1 MFRVDTSNLTG
12 DIHADQKRHF
22 AAEPQCTGFIDTQ
35 SQRQTELLRESSGS
49 GSGGSWCAHNEDN
62 NKLVLKMTR
71 GAVGDRASTAAAA
84 AAAAAGA
91 AAFSPPPPLSTPP
104 PAYQEYSPSVYTNE
118 NKQMFL
124 FALATLHEVEGDV
137 RKLSRVDKKIIFN
150 DGNIKIKQEEKQFSL
165 KFDALQLDEKAIRQI
180 ITLFPDLET
189 LSFVGCNLSNNAV
202 EQLASLKSL
211 KSLDLS
217 GNPGLTG
224 DAFLSK
230 FEFQRLEK
238 LKIVGCHQFD
248 PHDIQKI
255 FLRCK
260 CVSEFTFGNNQAI
273 DDALLEMISTNR
285 QLDKLT
291 LSNCRDVTNTGIK
304 SLSRISYLTIA
315 DCDKVTPDCIQYFI
329 DGGTIRELSLGKTI
343 TTETIKEYRKA
354 KTFAFFEKNGF
365 KGNNPWGDV
374 RAVLQLVN
382 GDVKALPQPVQD
394 QLRKVGPSLT
404 TLMISC
410 FSMTYNK
417 LQELVRIFPNVSTL
431 EASYCHLSN
440 ESMRLISS
448 LQHLEVL
455 HLGGNYVSDAGL
467 IHLAPL
473 EKLRE
478 LDLSDAQAV
487 LTGAGLQA
495 AKKAW
500 AVKAQA
506 SPPPIKN
513 VDKPAA
519 PAPTPATAVPT
530 PVSAPASTPAP
541 APAPTPAPP
550 LFLPGKTY
558 TINDALELVNG
569 DMSQLPPTLIKHF
582 LMRTSQ
588 TNSLYLNKTAINS
601 NKLAQIY
608 SFFPKLEE
616 LILLDCSIDDA
627 CLQEIAKFKH
637 LIKLNLAQN
646 KEITSIQHLSSLKN
660 LRELTLF
667 ECNGLTDIGL
677 AALGALPQLNS
688 LSLSFCKTVTSKAFA
703 QLPPLENLSSL
714 YLSNCPSIDDECLL
728 MINNLFLNL
737 RAIYLDGCKNI
748 SDKGLAS
755 LTDLPLIGI
764 NLSGCDG
771 ITKVGI
777 ETLLKKSSQL
787 EIATNNCRQVKS
799 EDVNKIRQNMQ
810 RVEATKV
817 EASRQF
823 ATSGYDFNEL
833 FKEANGDLTKISP
846 DELETV
852 ERAAHST
859 RELDLDAV
867 PLDPAKLK
875 AILELFPMLL
885 KLSLKNCGLT
895 NECIAVIG
903 AHRNLESLELI
914 ANNAITSID
923 ALRGLK
929 KLVSLELK
937 ACNGLTDEGMKAL
950 GELEGLISLLLSDCN
965 TLTSKM
971 FTYLIPSNNLKELLI
986 ARCAKMDSDGLSRIV
1001 DLFNDLEILTVVD
1014 SLEIDDTQAAILTGL
1029 PKLRMLYLEGCK
1041 KLTDVGLATLS
1052 DLSLEDIHFGRCD
1065 SITLKG
1071 VEHFLK
1077 KPKKQLVAIIE
1088 CKQITDND
1096 VKEASRRAASMS
1108 RRPH

>member
-1 MFRVDTSNLTG
+1 MFRVDTSNLAG
-12 DIHADQKRHF
+12 DIQMDQKRYI
-22 AAEPQCTGFIDTQ
+22 AAEPQCTGVTDTQ
-35 SQRQTELLRESSGS
+35 SQRKSELLRESSGS
-49 GSGGSWCAHNEDN
+49 GSGGSWCAYNEDS

-91 AAFSPPPPLSTPP
+91 AAFSPPPPSTPP
-104 PAYQEYSPSVYTNE
+104 PAYQEYSPSVHTYQN
-118 NKQMFL
+118 NQGFL

-137 RKLSRVDKKIIFN
+137 RKLSRAEKKIIFN
-150 DGNIKIKQEEKQFSL
+150 DANIKIKQEEKQFSL

-180 ITLFPDLET
+180 VTLFPDLEI
-189 LSFVGCNLSNNAV
+189 LSLVGCNLSNNAV
-202 EQLASLKSL
+202 AQLASLKSL

-230 FEFQRLEK
+230 FEFPRLEK

-260 CVSEFTFGNNQAI
+260 CVSELTFGNNQAI

-291 LSNCRDVTNTGIK
+291 LSNCRDVTNAGIK

-315 DCDKVTPDCIQYFI
+315 DCEMVTPDCIQYFI
-329 DGGTIRELSLGKTI
+329 DSGTIRELSLGKTI

-382 GDVKALPQPVQD
+382 GDVKALPQPIQD
-394 QLRKVGPSLT
+394 QLRKVGPTLT

-506 SPPPIKN
+506 LPPLIKN
-513 VDKPAA
+513 VDKPAL
-519 PAPTPATAVPT
+519 TPATAVPT

-558 TINDALELVNG
+558 TINDALELVKG
-569 DMSQLPPTLIKHF
+569 DMSQLPPALIKHF
-582 LMRTSQ
+582 LMRASQ
-588 TNSLYLNKTAINS
+588 TKSLYLNGTAINS

-646 KEITSIQHLSSLKN
+646 KKITSIQHLSSLKN

-688 LSLSFCKTVTSKAFA
+688 LSLSSCRTFTSKAFA

-737 RAIYLDGCKNI
+737 RAIYLNDCKNI

-764 NLSGCDG
+764 DLSGCDG

-777 ETLLKKSSQL
+777 ETVLKKSSQL
-787 EIATNNCRQVKS
+787 EIGATNCKQVKI

-810 RVEATKV
+810 RVEAIKV
-817 EASRQF
+817 ETSRHP

-852 ERAAHST
+852 EEEARST

-903 AHRNLESLELI
+903 AHKNLESLELI

-929 KLVSLELK
+929 KLVSLELN

-1001 DLFNDLEILTVVD
+1001 DLFNDLEILTIVD
-1014 SLEIDDTQAAILTGL
+1014 SLDIDDTQGAILTGL

-1052 DLSLEDIHFGRCD
+1052 DLSLEDMHFGRCD

-1077 KPKKQLVAIIE
+1077 KPKKPLVAIIE